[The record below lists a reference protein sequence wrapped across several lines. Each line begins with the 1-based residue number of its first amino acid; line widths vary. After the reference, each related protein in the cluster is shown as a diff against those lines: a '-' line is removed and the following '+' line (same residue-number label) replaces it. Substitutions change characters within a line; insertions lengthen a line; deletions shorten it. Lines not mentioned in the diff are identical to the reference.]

1 MNMRFQLVVLGL
13 VSSLVLVPH
22 PSSAF
27 NSAKWMRKREAMTDE
42 AVRLQAAYSNC
53 VSQLTSPSEGI
64 TIPLE
69 TNPDG
74 SVRTSVYAK
83 KAQIF
88 QDVPLVWA
96 EDLVMTK
103 LDDEG
108 KERLKLEAKRCV
120 IDRVARTGW
129 VDGHA
134 KVTQGKTTFEGEG
147 VFFSATNGFVSVYS
161 KADVKSADLKFGGL
175 R

>member
-1 MNMRFQLVVLGL
+1 MSRTFVQLIAVCFLP
-13 VSSLVLVPH
+13 VSLF
-22 PSSAF
+22 AF
-27 NSAKWMRKREAMTDE
+27 NSAKWMEKREAMSDE

-53 VSQLTSPSEGI
+53 VARLTSLSEGI

-88 QDVPLVWA
+88 EDAPLVWA

-103 LDDEG
+103 LCDDG
-108 KERLKLEAKRCV
+108 KERLRIDAQRCV

-134 KVTQGKTTFEGEG
+134 KVTQGKTTFEGDS
-147 VFFSATNGFVSVYS
+147 VFFSATNGFVTVYS
-161 KADVKSADLKFGGL
+161 KADMKSADLKLGGL

>member
-1 MNMRFQLVVLGL
+1 MRRCLFTAFAL
-13 VSSLVLVPH
+13 LVLPLF
-22 PSSAF
+22 AF
-27 NSAKWMRKREAMTDE
+27 NSAKWMAKREAMSAD

-53 VSQLTSPSEGI
+53 VNRLSSPSEGI

-69 TNPDG
+69 LNSDG

-83 KAQIF
+83 RAQF
-88 QDVPLVWA
+88 FPDDPLVWA

-103 LDDEG
+103 HDEQG
-108 KERLKLEAKRCV
+108 RVKLRLEAGSCV
-120 IDRVARTGW
+120 IDRVARSGW

-134 KVTQGKTTFEGEG
+134 KVVQDKTAFEGDG
-147 VFFSATNGFVSVYS
+147 VYFSATNGYVTVYS
-161 KADVKSADLKFGGL
+161 GSDMKSSDIKFGGL

>member
-1 MNMRFQLVVLGL
+1 MSRTFVQLIAVCFLP
-13 VSSLVLVPH
+13 VSLF
-22 PSSAF
+22 AF
-27 NSAKWMRKREAMTDE
+27 NSAKWMEKREAMSDE

-53 VSQLTSPSEGI
+53 VARLTSLSEGI

-74 SVRTSVYAK
+74 SVRTSVSAK

-88 QDVPLVWA
+88 EDAPLVWA

-103 LDDEG
+103 LGDDG
-108 KERLKLEAKRCV
+108 KERLRIDAQRCV

-134 KVTQGKTTFEGEG
+134 KVTQGKTTFEGDS
-147 VFFSATNGFVSVYS
+147 VFFSATNGFVTVYS
-161 KADVKSADLKFGGL
+161 NADMKSADLKLGGL

>member
-1 MNMRFQLVVLGL
+1 MSKCFQLASLVM
-13 VSSLVLVPH
+13 VSSLVLIPH
-22 PSSAF
+22 PSIAF
-27 NSAKWMRKREAMTDE
+27 NSAKWMEKREAMSDE

-53 VSQLTSPSEGI
+53 VARLTSLSEGI

-88 QDVPLVWA
+88 EDAPLVWA

-103 LDDEG
+103 LGDDG
-108 KERLKLEAKRCV
+108 KERIRIDAERCV

-134 KVTQGKTTFEGEG
+134 KVTQGKTTFEGDR
-147 VFFSATNGFVSVYS
+147 VFFSATNGFVTVYS
-161 KADVKSADLKFGGL
+161 KADMKSADLKLGGL

>member
-1 MNMRFQLVVLGL
+1 MSRTFVQLIAACFLP
-13 VSSLVLVPH
+13 VSLL
-22 PSSAF
+22 AF
-27 NSAKWMRKREAMTDE
+27 NSAKWMEKREAMSDE

-53 VSQLTSPSEGI
+53 VARLTSLSEGI

-88 QDVPLVWA
+88 EDAPLVWA

-103 LDDEG
+103 LGDDG
-108 KERLKLEAKRCV
+108 KERIRIDAERCV
-120 IDRVARTGW
+120 IDRIARTGW

-134 KVTQGKTTFEGEG
+134 RVTHGKTTFEGDG
-147 VFFSATNGFVSVYS
+147 VFFSATNGFVTVYS
-161 KADVKSADLKFGGL
+161 KADMKSADLKLGGL